1 MFMMAV
7 KEIYRNFKKIN
18 NTKCNRLSLTIG
30 QGTWLKL
37 QSLSMSNS
45 TAFRSL
51 TLGSIYLKVASK
63 AKIYIRVLGDGH

>member
-18 NTKCNRLSLTIG
+18 NTKSNRLSLTIG
-30 QGTWLKL
+30 QGTQLKL
-37 QSLSMSNS
+37 QSLSMSNG

-63 AKIYIRVLGDGH
+63 AKIYIHVLGDAH